1 MRNYLPGSDIEFAQW
16 AAALSAYVNA
26 HEAHL
31 GVSAQV
37 ATDLAAAVAVWKT
50 KYDTHVA
57 AQTAA
62 RVACGAKDAG
72 RKDLV
77 AMVRPLVKQ
86 IQANSATTDDD
97 RRAMGI
103 TVPGAALS
111 VAGEP
116 LAETP
121 LAVIDISNRQK
132 HVMRI
137 GNNTSSGIRKGK
149 PAGAL
154 GAEVY
159 VKLGTA
165 PSGVGDMQLVG
176 IATKSKFEIEY
187 PDDEAGKQAY
197 YQLRWVTS
205 AGEKGNWSEV
215 ESATIAA

>member
-1 MRNYLPGSDIEFAQW
+1 MKSYIPGSDIEFVQW
-16 AAALSAYVNA
+16 AKTFSAYVNA
-26 HEAHL
+26 HDEHL
-31 GVSAQV
+31 GVPADVTIELIASVDDWEA
-37 ATDLAAAVAVWKT
+37 
-50 KYDTHVA
+50 KYDTHVS

-62 RVACGAKDAG
+62 RVACGSKDAG
-72 RKDLV
+72 RKDLE
-77 AMVRPLVKQ
+77 AFVRPLVKQ

-103 TVPGAALS
+103 TVPGTALAM
-111 VAGEP
+111 AGEP
-116 LAETP
+116 LEETP
-121 LAVIDISNRQK
+121 LAVIDISKRQK
-132 HVMRI
+132 HIMRI
-137 GNNTSSGIRKGK
+137 DNNTSGGIRKAK

-159 VKLGTA
+159 VKVGEA
-165 PSGVGDMQLVG
+165 PSGVSDMRLVG

-205 AGEKGNWSEV
+205 AGEKGSWSEV